1 MENQALTPAQ
11 SIVEKLSDKVSLVA
25 TKYSTLKDENS
36 ALNDEVTT
44 LNATIELKN
53 KEIAELKEQNEMKE
67 LEMED
72 IISRV
77 ESILG

>member
-1 MENQALTPAQ
+1 MENQTMTPAQ
-11 SIVEKLSDKVSLVA
+11 SIVDKLSDKVSQVA

-36 ALNDEVTT
+36 TLTEAITT
-44 LNATIELKN
+44 LNATLELKN